1 MSEIETAKAEAAQRL
16 PVSAKGVVLRNG
28 SVALLKNERNEWE
41 LPGGKIEPPEAPEAC
56 VVREIR
62 EELGLEVEAI
72 AELDTWIYEIGPG
85 ATVRILTFGCAEKS
99 PRNAV
104 VSHEHSEMRWFP
116 LADVPGLVMP
126 EGYKQSIAAW
136 AKMNES

>member
-1 MSEIETAKAEAAQRL
+1 MGVAGRQDRAARGTR
-16 PVSAKGVVLRNG
+16 SLRRWG
-28 SVALLKNERNEWE
+28 
-41 LPGGKIEPPEAPEAC
+41 
-56 VVREIR
+56 IR

-72 AELDTWIYEIGPG
+72 AELDTWIYEIAPG

-99 PRNAV
+99 PRSAV